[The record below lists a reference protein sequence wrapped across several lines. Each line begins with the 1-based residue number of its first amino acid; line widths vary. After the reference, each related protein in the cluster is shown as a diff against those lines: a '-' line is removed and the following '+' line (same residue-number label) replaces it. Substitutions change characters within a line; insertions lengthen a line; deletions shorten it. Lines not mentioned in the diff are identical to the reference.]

1 MMKKL
6 LVLMLVLGLTTA
18 ANATLSLS
26 VNGDTSVTEYSMLTG
41 TTVVIDVYSDQA
53 NFAYECYVGITNGAG
68 GMSELGEWTGNNK
81 VYAAAGQGTITRYDH
96 WWWDDVCITSN
107 PDTFPISAGRHFDM
121 EFQCTTLGDVT
132 ISLTDIAGT
141 PVDSVLIHQVIP
153 EPVSMVLLG
162 LGGLL
167 LRRRR

>member
-1 MMKKL
+1 MKKL
-6 LVLMLVLGLTTA
+6 LVLMLVLGLATA
-18 ANATLSLS
+18 ANAALSLS
-26 VNGDTSVTEYSMLTG
+26 VNGDTNVTEYTMNVC

-53 NFAYECYVGITNGAG
+53 SFGYECYVGITDGLG

-81 VYAAAGQGTITRYDH
+81 VYAASGQGTISRYDH
-96 WWWDDVCITSN
+96 WFWDDIAITSN
-107 PDTFPISAGRHFDM
+107 PDQFPILAGRHFDM
-121 EFQCTTLGDVT
+121 EFHCTAMGNVT
-132 ISLTDIAGT
+132 IELQAADGT
-141 PVDSVLIHQVIP
+141 PVDRVLIHQIP

>member
-1 MMKKL
+1 MKKL

-26 VNGDTSVTEYSMLTG
+26 VNGDTSVTEYSMNTG
-41 TTVVIDVYSDQA
+41 ATVVIDVYSDQA
-53 NFAYECYVGITNGAG
+53 NFGYECYVGITNGAG
-68 GMSELGEWTGNNK
+68 GNSDLGDWTGVNK
-81 VYAAAGQGTITRYDH
+81 VYAAAGNSASITAYDH
-96 WWWDDVCITSN
+96 WWYDDVALTGD
-107 PDTFPISAGRHFDM
+107 PDKFPILAGKHFDM
-121 EFQCTTLGDVT
+121 EFQCTAMGDVT
-132 ISLTDIAGT
+132 ISLTDASGT
-141 PVDSVLIHQVIP
+141 IQLDSVLIHQIP